1 MLYIPVPIN
10 PADDEKATVSNSGT
24 EVAKPA
30 IFPDAFAPKF
40 NSCDIFLNTGTSKY
54 LAIIT
59 IPKDNNTNFI
69 NSTVKA
75 IKILPYLYF

>member
-1 MLYIPVPIN
+1 MEKIYCIKFITFELNMLYIPVPIN

-59 IPKDNNTNFI
+59 Y
-69 NSTVKA
+69 
-75 IKILPYLYF
+75 ILN